1 VIGRSLAAGATLAVL
16 NVKGGFTVI
25 NWPTAFV
32 IAVAMICGAVL
43 INKPSDAAFGG
54 DGGDGVT
61 MLDAECNL
69 LFGCSFIHAHNG
81 QLRRCEMKFP
91 YVKGAVEEVKCTDWL
106 PVVKR

>member
-1 VIGRSLAAGATLAVL
+1 VAAGATLGVL
-16 NVKGGFTVI
+16 NTDGGFTVI

-61 MLDAECNL
+61 AIQSECDL
-69 LFGCSFIHAHNG
+69 QSECTFIHAHNG
-81 QLRRCEMKFP
+81 QLRGCVMRQSHKSYF
-91 YVKGAVEEVKCTDWL
+91 GEEVRCSDWL
-106 PVVKR
+106 PVSKF